1 MRVCI
6 VGDSLRLGQV
16 LINLTNNAVK
26 FTERGEVVVKVEL
39 EEQLP
44 KRVKVKF
51 SVQDSGIGMTPEQT
65 ARLFQAF
72 NQADV
77 STTRKYGGTGLGL
90 SICKRLVEM
99 MGGNIW
105 VESRHGQG
113 STFAFTAWF
122 DVGSAGAQKRLIP
135 ELAGIRALVVDD
147 NAQSREILV
156 DFLRQFALRA
166 ESVSSGEEAI
176 RVLVGADSQDPFQLV
191 LMDWYMP
198 SLDGLETSRIIK
210 RGKRL
215 RSVPKIVMATAF
227 GREDVRTQAEEMGI
241 EGFLQKP
248 VSPSMLY
255 DTLLDLFAVA
265 GQEARSLAAS
275 KREVTSHNARGV
287 RILLVEDNEVNQ
299 QVARE
304 ILESA
309 GAIVRIANHGGEA
322 LEILAGTEQPPP
334 FDVVFM
340 DLQMPEMDGFTATRL
355 LRAKPELRELP
366 IIAMTADVMTESTQQ
381 CLEAGMNDH
390 VGKPIHPDVLFA
402 TLARWTKSPKATI
415 AEPAGQPAKS
425 GDEVTVPEIEGIDVP
440 NGLQRVAG
448 NKRLYRDLLGQF
460 VFRHSSAGEQ
470 IESALGRRDRNLA
483 ERLAHS
489 VKGAAGNIGINVVFQ
504 LAGKLESA
512 IHDSR
517 ADVQALLKEF
527 GSELHRQAQVIQR
540 ALQAETPVQQGGE
553 GNRAFDRVEALD
565 AFTRLRTL
573 LEASDADSAT
583 AYADLKELL
592 KGTDQE
598 RRLDTLGAAINVFDF
613 DGALLRLN
621 EIAKDFGPDKK

>member
-1 MRVCI
+1 
-6 VGDSLRLGQV
+6 
-16 LINLTNNAVK
+16 
-26 FTERGEVVVKVEL
+26 
-39 EEQLP
+39 
-44 KRVKVKF
+44 
-51 SVQDSGIGMTPEQT
+51 
-65 ARLFQAF
+65 
-72 NQADV
+72 
-77 STTRKYGGTGLGL
+77 
-90 SICKRLVEM
+90 
-99 MGGNIW
+99 
-105 VESRHGQG
+105 
-113 STFAFTAWF
+113 
-122 DVGSAGAQKRLIP
+122 
-135 ELAGIRALVVDD
+135 
-147 NAQSREILV
+147 
-156 DFLRQFALRA
+156 
-166 ESVSSGEEAI
+166 
-176 RVLVGADSQDPFQLV
+176 
-191 LMDWYMP
+191 
-198 SLDGLETSRIIK
+198 
-210 RGKRL
+210 
-215 RSVPKIVMATAF
+215 
-227 GREDVRTQAEEMGI
+227 
-241 EGFLQKP
+241 
-248 VSPSMLY
+248 
-255 DTLLDLFAVA
+255 
-265 GQEARSLAAS
+265 
-275 KREVTSHNARGV
+275 
-287 RILLVEDNEVNQ
+287 
-299 QVARE
+299 
-304 ILESA
+304 
-309 GAIVRIANHGGEA
+309 
-322 LEILAGTEQPPP
+322 
-334 FDVVFM
+334 
-340 DLQMPEMDGFTATRL
+340 
-355 LRAKPELRELP
+355 
-366 IIAMTADVMTESTQQ
+366 
-381 CLEAGMNDH
+381 
-390 VGKPIHPDVLFA
+390 VLFA